1 VQEACQ
7 YSARIA
13 ETILDVRS
21 AQAFRAQQ
29 FGAGSNGMSLDVDA
43 FDALSRHVLI
53 EDRAT
58 GTLHACFRFIYF
70 KESKDLDG
78 SYSAQF
84 YNLKQL
90 KLYGKPMLE
99 IGRFCVKGGVH
110 DQALLR
116 VAWAFLTRFVDA
128 HDIALMFGCSSF
140 SGTDEAKYTDAF
152 ALLKERHLAPEAWKP
167 QSIADEVYEFA
178 TDLIDYKPALKEA
191 NQNMPPLLRTYLSM
205 GGWVSDHAVVD
216 RAMNTLHVFTG
227 VEISAIPASRARL
240 LRNDAGVV
248 QA

>member
-1 VQEACQ
+1 MQEVRH
-7 YSARIA
+7 YTARIA
-13 ETILDVRS
+13 ETAQDVRS

-29 FGAGSNGMSLDVDA
+29 FGAVSKNISLDVDIY
-43 FDALSRHVLI
+43 DAHSKHVLI
-53 EDRAT
+53 EDSTT
-58 GTLHACFRFIYF
+58 GVLHACFRFIHF
-70 KESKDLDG
+70 KASQDLDD

-84 YNLKQL
+84 YNLKRL
-90 KLYGKPMLE
+90 KSYGKPMLE
-99 IGRFCVKGGVH
+99 IGRFCMKGGVQ
-110 DQALLR
+110 DQAILR
-116 VAWAFLTRFVDA
+116 VAWVFLTRFVDA

-152 ALLKERHLAPEAWKP
+152 ALLKERHLAPDAWKP
-167 QSIADEVYEFA
+167 QSKAAEIYEFA
-178 TDLIDYKPALKEA
+178 ADLIDYRPMLRMA

-216 RAMNTLHVFTG
+216 RAMDTLHVFTG

-240 LRNDAGVV
+240 LRNDAGIV